1 MYWLIAFIVVVLL
14 WLRQSLMVV
23 IGVTVLM
30 LYTLFADAHAEYL
43 LYDLWDA
50 LNRDTLLAVPVFVLA
65 HALMSSGVG
74 ARRLTTLLR
83 VLSSPLPIGLAIG
96 SLLSMVLVSALC
108 GSPAIALLAVGPTLN
123 RALLDQ
129 GYGASFS
136 IGLLCSGAIV
146 GVLLPLSVPL
156 ILYSAVSQTE
166 IFSLFRLA
174 AIVALS
180 LVLVLVVYSA
190 CTNWHRARFAGFSG
204 GLRKAWAGA
213 LPALLSVAVLVVA
226 LASAR
231 LAPAHCGLLFLA
243 AALIA
248 EGGFYG
254 GLSKHKAW
262 DALQDA
268 VQQLGRI
275 LPLVLFSVSLG
286 AYLLYQQ
293 IPERLGDWL
302 VMHDF
307 GSGQF
312 LGVVNFALFVTGLL
326 LDAVSALLLVTPLLA
341 PAAQQL
347 GLAPEPFGVM
357 VVLNLSLGYLTPPNG
372 LVLIAAM
379 LAFRESFNAVLA
391 AVVPF
396 MAVLWAGVLVLALV
410 AL

>member
-1 MYWLIAFIVVVLL
+1 MYWLIVLGVVALL
-14 WLRQSLMVV
+14 WLRQSLLVV
-23 IGVTVLM
+23 IGATVLM
-30 LYTLFADAHAEYL
+30 LYALFAGAHAEYV

-50 LNRDTLLAVPVFVLA
+50 LNRDTLLAVPIFVLA

-74 ARRLTTLLR
+74 ARRLTSFLR
-83 VLSSPLPIGLAIG
+83 VLCGALPIGLAIG
-96 SLLSMVLVSALC
+96 GLVSIVLVSALC

-123 RALLDQ
+123 RALLAE

-136 IGLLCSGAIV
+136 IGLLCSGAVV

-156 ILYSAVSQTE
+156 VVYSAVSETE
-166 IFSLFRLA
+166 FFSLFSLA
-174 AIVALS
+174 AIAALC

-190 CTNWHRARFAGFSG
+190 CTNWNRAGFSG
-204 GLRKAWAGA
+204 FGGELRKAWTDA
-213 LPALLSVAVLVVA
+213 LPAVIAVSVLVLA
-226 LASAR
+226 LVNSE
-231 LAPAHCGLLFLA
+231 LAPAHCGLLFLI

-248 EGGFYG
+248 ESVFYRE
-254 GLSKHKAW
+254 LSKQKAR
-262 DALQDA
+262 DA
-268 VQQLGRI
+268 VLDAIQQLGRI

-286 AYLLYQQ
+286 AYLFYQQ

-302 VMHDF
+302 VLQDF

-341 PAAQQL
+341 PTAEGL
-347 GLAPEPFGVM
+347 GLAPAPFGVM

-396 MAVLWAGVLVLALV
+396 MAVLWAGVLALALI